1 MDKNEFGLTQ
11 EQAESWEAY
20 KKYVDA
26 ETNEE
31 KLSALREMK
40 VDAMMEQDACGDCDN
55 TENYDDEDPDDPP
68 VKDLTLRRI

>member
-1 MDKNEFGLTQ
+1 MDENEFGLTQ

-20 KKYVDA
+20 KKYADA

-40 VDAMMEQDACGDCDN
+40 ADAMVEQEACGDYDN
-55 TENYDDEDPDDPP
+55 PENYDDEDPDAPP
-68 VKDLTLRRI
+68 VKELTLRHI